1 MKKIFPFLIMLLL
14 FTACHDKQAELEESS
29 EYTELANYNGG
40 VVTSKMWAVIDG
52 KKDYMFNVRMPDKT
66 VPERVHT
73 SKELFSMFDID
84 DTIRI
89 GDFEVEEVLEAQN
102 VKNENFDNA
111 REEILSL
118 QKERTQIINTNT
130 GYDIKTDG
138 LSYSA
143 VILIDNKPYMITMK
157 EIKQ

>member
-1 MKKIFPFLIMLLL
+1 
-14 FTACHDKQAELEESS
+14 
-29 EYTELANYNGG
+29 
-40 VVTSKMWAVIDG
+40 
-52 KKDYMFNVRMPDKT
+52 
-66 VPERVHT
+66 
-73 SKELFSMFDID
+73 MFDID